1 MKNYLIT
8 EKQFKKIVEQVEDG
22 EDTKKPTKDS
32 SSIFGNLLG
41 GKEVEMD
48 SEDDELSGGD
58 PVQQFFDSLK

>member
-1 MKNYLIT
+1 
-8 EKQFKKIVEQVEDG
+8 
-22 EDTKKPTKDS
+22 
-32 SSIFGNLLG
+32 LLG

>member
-22 EDTKKPTKDS
+22 EETKNS

-41 GKEVEMD
+41 DEDVEMG